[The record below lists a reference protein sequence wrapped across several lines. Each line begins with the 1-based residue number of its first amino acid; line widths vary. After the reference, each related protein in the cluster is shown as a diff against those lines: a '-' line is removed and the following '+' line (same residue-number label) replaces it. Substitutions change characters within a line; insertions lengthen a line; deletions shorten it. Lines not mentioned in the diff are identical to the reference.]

1 MTGEHTLT
9 DERTWTA
16 GEREATAGMP
26 HCVADDYIAAKR
38 RHEGHTATTGMG
50 DLFDR
55 LFGRN

>member
-1 MTGEHTLT
+1 MTGEHAMT

-16 GEREATAGMP
+16 GEREATVGMP
-26 HCVADDYIAAKR
+26 HYVADGYIAAKR
-38 RHEGHTATTGMG
+38 RHEGTATGMG